1 MYQELPPPVL
11 VETWL
16 DIIKNKDM
24 PIYIINK
31 RTKLITYFF
40 GSVEFAYRYIKQSQF
55 NHQKAS

>member
-16 DIIKNKDM
+16 DIINNKDM

-31 RTKLITYFF
+31 RTKLINYFF
-40 GSVEFAYRYIKQSQF
+40 GSVEFACRYIKQSQF